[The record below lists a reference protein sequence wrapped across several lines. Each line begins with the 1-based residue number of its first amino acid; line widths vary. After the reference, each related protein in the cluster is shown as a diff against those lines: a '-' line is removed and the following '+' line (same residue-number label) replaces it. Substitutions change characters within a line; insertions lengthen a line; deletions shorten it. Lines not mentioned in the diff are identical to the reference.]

1 MDFVA
6 KFLYA
11 HTIQER
17 KLIYF
22 YRITIHT
29 ESLPVKYE
37 SFSA

>member
-11 HTIQER
+11 HTRE
-17 KLIYF
+17 KANYF